1 MWDKITNKNC
11 KTFFRYFPLFFGNV
25 CLGAQYFDTKFC
37 SLLLLLLFIQKVKLQ
52 NNGIFHAQPFEKSLL
67 LYSCISN
74 VSHRS
79 LNWGKF
85 PWK

>member
-25 CLGAQYFDTKFC
+25 CLGAQYLDTKFC
-37 SLLLLLLFIQKVKLQ
+37 SLLLLSLLLLLLLFIQKVKLQ
-52 NNGIFHAQPFEKSLL
+52 NNGIFHTQPFEKSLL

-74 VSHRS
+74 I
-79 LNWGKF
+79 
-85 PWK
+85 

>member
-11 KTFFRYFPLFFGNV
+11 KIFFRYFLLFFGNM
-25 CLGAQYFDTKFC
+25 CLGAQYLDTKFC
-37 SLLLLLLFIQKVKLQ
+37 SLLLLLLLLLFIQKVKLQ

-74 VSHRS
+74 V
-79 LNWGKF
+79 
-85 PWK
+85 

>member
-25 CLGAQYFDTKFC
+25 CLAAQYLDTKFC
-37 SLLLLLLFIQKVKLQ
+37 SLLLLSLLLLLLLLLLFIQKVKLQ
-52 NNGIFHAQPFEKSLL
+52 NNDIFHTQPFEKSLL

-74 VSHRS
+74 I
-79 LNWGKF
+79 
-85 PWK
+85 